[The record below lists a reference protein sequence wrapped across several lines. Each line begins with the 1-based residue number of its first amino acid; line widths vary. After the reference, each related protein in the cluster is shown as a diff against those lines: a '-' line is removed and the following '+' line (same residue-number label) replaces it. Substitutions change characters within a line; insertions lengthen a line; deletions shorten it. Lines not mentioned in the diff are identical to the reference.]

1 MGMPE
6 KDTSKPITLRSS
18 KEEML
23 AAYKTL
29 SKELEEKRKEEQKPL
44 ERIEGKGIQKAV
56 EEADSLS
63 TERIAQEIGSL
74 KFETGKIL
82 AQVSD
87 KLENE
92 IERYARVKAAVEAKE
107 KELQEIYEI
116 EKTASSL
123 AALLEVQRQKREQ
136 FEVEMASGKE
146 ISKREIEE
154 QRAEWEREVQQRES
168 EKKEIAA
175 AEKKRQERASE
186 EYRYQFDREQ
196 KLARESFED
205 EKARMERE
213 IHHKKEEMERELA
226 VREGAVSEKEKELRD
241 LQNKVQMFP
250 AELAKSV
257 NKAVQETTERLQKEA
272 SGREELLKSQF
283 VGERNVMKTRIESL
297 EATIKEQNVQIERM
311 TKQLEKSYGQV
322 QDIAVKAIEGS
333 SNLKGVIASQQVA
346 VEQFR
351 KAPKEE

>member
-1 MGMPE
+1 MEMPE
-6 KDTSKPITLRSS
+6 KDASKQVTLRSS

-23 AAYKTL
+23 AAYKEL
-29 SKELEEKRKEEQKPL
+29 SKELEEKRKEAQKPL
-44 ERIEGKGIQKAV
+44 ERIEGKKIQKAL

-63 TERIAQEIGSL
+63 TERISQEIASL
-74 KFETGKIL
+74 KTETGKIL

-87 KLENE
+87 RLENE
-92 IERYARVKAAVEAKE
+92 IERYERVKASVEAKE

-116 EKTASSL
+116 EKNASSL
-123 AALLEVQRQKREQ
+123 AALLEIQRQKREQ
-136 FEVEMASGKE
+136 FEVEMAAEKE
-146 ISKREIEE
+146 KLEQEIEE
-154 QRAEWEREVQQRES
+154 GRAEWESEVQQREA

-196 KLARESFED
+196 KLAREGFGD

-213 IHHKKEEMERELA
+213 IQLKKEDMERELA
-226 VREGAVSEKEKELRD
+226 VREGTVSEKEKELKD
-241 LQNKVQMFP
+241 LQNRAQMFP
-250 AELAKSV
+250 ADLAKSV
-257 NKAVQETTERLQKEA
+257 NKAVQEATERLQKEA

-283 VGERNVMKTRIESL
+283 AGERNVLKTRIEAL
-297 EATIKEQNVQIERM
+297 EATIKEQNIQIERM

-333 SNLKGVIASQQVA
+333 SNLKGMIASQPVA
-346 VEQFR
+346 AEQSR
-351 KAPKEE
+351 KSTKEE